1 MSLTMDQLRK
11 LDEHRIE
18 TPDDPKKEALGRA
31 ESAIAD
37 LNALGFSYSLTQ
49 RRALGKRKRLAIEGQ
64 FEFSF
69 S

>member
-11 LDEHRIE
+11 LDEPGIE
-18 TPDDPKKEALGRA
+18 TPDDLKKEALVRA

-37 LNALGFSYSLTQ
+37 LKALGLSYSLTQ
-49 RRALGKRKRLAIEGQ
+49 RRAPGKRKRLVVEGQ
-64 FEFSF
+64 SEFGF